1 MMRDVL
7 MREWWVASRSL
18 GRLGQTLLFM
28 VLVLVLFPLA
38 ISPERAVLEQV
49 GLGAVWIMSLLA
61 MLSAAEHSIGPDLK
75 SGALDQMVLSEIPL
89 WWQALAKA
97 LMHWL
102 TVGLPIVLLSPIMC
116 LMFAVEEH
124 YWFWITA
131 ALFLTT
137 PILSLLCVL
146 GASLTAGLNAGS
158 ALMPV
163 LVAPLMLPPLIF
175 GTQWAYQTGEPFYG
189 YVLAALL
196 SLTSVVVP
204 WIASLALRVA
214 ASR

>member
-1 MMRDVL
+1 
-7 MREWWVASRSL
+7 
-18 GRLGQTLLFM
+18 M

-175 GTQWAYQTGEPFYG
+175 GTQWAYQMGEPFYG